1 MKVRVEAPA
10 RVYMGSM
17 AQNRLNGTARKRG
30 SVDCRRMRYCY
41 AKWDLE
47 GVKESLNK
55 TYCGKEVTPV
65 QIIAENKVSN
75 PGSAGLRELLK
86 KATQ

>member
-1 MKVRVEAPA
+1 
-10 RVYMGSM
+10 
-17 AQNRLNGTARKRG
+17 
-30 SVDCRRMRYCY
+30 MRYCY